1 MATKAGSVLFLA
13 GAPNADDIDWTET
26 ELNQRLQS
34 PIRRFLADDN
44 SHDDTTVTAT
54 QIALTSASHPLAKW
68 RDIPLDNEIDAN
80 IKTRPAQQKDKAAF
94 LACEPGSQAHNLFL
108 EHSLAQLQSLEQG
121 SSQLFPSPL
130 DATTTFISNPSFST
144 NSFSSSAQN
153 SSSSP
158 TKSVQPGPSS
168 APAPTLHLPY
178 PNMGAVQITPLS
190 HLLTA
195 RTLQSLHPQTPTVNL
210 LASIISIQPPRTVSL
225 RRYQPG
231 KTMEIVELILGDDS
245 RAGFG
250 VSFWLDPI
258 DSQARPTSRGGAG
271 ADGGRDEMR
280 VQLEAL
286 RRGDVVLFTN
296 VALKEWRGNVFGQ
309 SLGRKITT
317 KNTTTV
323 RVFREGEVVDGDV
336 GRKVVRVREWAR
348 KFVGGGREVVGEEA
362 AKGLHGKRKRDG
374 SLLPPETQDFEMVR
388 E

>member
-1 MATKAGSVLFLA
+1 MASRNGSVLFLA
-13 GAPNADDIDWTET
+13 GAPNADDLDWAET
-26 ELNQRLQS
+26 DLNQRLQS
-34 PIRRFLADDN
+34 PIRRFLADNN

-54 QIALTSASHPLAKW
+54 QIALTTASHPLAKW
-68 RDIPLDNEIDAN
+68 REIPLDNDIHND

-108 EHSLAQLQSLEQG
+108 EHSLAQLHSLEQG

-130 DATTTFISNPSFST
+130 DATTTFISNPSFSIS
-144 NSFSSSAQN
+144 SFSSSAQN

-158 TKSVQPGPSS
+158 TKSFQPGPPS
-168 APAPTLHLPY
+168 APIPTLHPPHL
-178 PNMGAVQITPLS
+178 NVGAVQITPLS
-190 HLLTA
+190 HLPTA
-195 RTLQSLHPQTPTVNL
+195 RTLQVLHPQTPTVNL

-231 KTMEIVELILGDDS
+231 KTMEIVELILGDDT

-271 ADGGRDEMR
+271 AGGGKDEMR
-280 VQLEAL
+280 VQLEVL

-296 VALKEWRGNVFGQ
+296 VALKEWKGNVFGQ

-317 KNTTTV
+317 KNATTV
-323 RVFREGEVVDGDV
+323 WVFKEGEEVDGEV
-336 GRKVVRVREWAR
+336 GRKIGRVREWAR
-348 KFVGGGREVVGEEA
+348 KFVGGGREGECEEGTKA
-362 AKGLHGKRKRDG
+362 PLGKRKRDG
-374 SLLPPETQDFEMVR
+374 SLLPPETQEFEMVR
-388 E
+388 